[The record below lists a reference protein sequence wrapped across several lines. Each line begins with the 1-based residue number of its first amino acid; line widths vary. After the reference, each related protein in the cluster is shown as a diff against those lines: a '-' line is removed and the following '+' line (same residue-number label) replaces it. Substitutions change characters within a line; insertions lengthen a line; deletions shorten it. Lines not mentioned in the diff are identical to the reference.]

1 VETLPLA
8 AGAQQAGGALM
19 LHSAMPGAMQ
29 QPSMVDVKVTAMTPS
44 TTEGSTTEVTRK
56 SFFIKVVCEVSALLP
71 VPNGNGQRGQAWG
84 SRLYS
89 APQPSYCRC
98 RSRIPY
104 GGHVQEIHQA
114 SNESL
119 EDH

>member
-1 VETLPLA
+1 
-8 AGAQQAGGALM
+8 M

-71 VPNGNGQRGQAWG
+71 VPNGNGQRARPGAPG
-84 SRLYS
+84 YTPRYSRRIAGAEVEFHMGDMS
-89 APQPSYCRC
+89 R
-98 RSRIPY
+98 RSTKRAMRALKIID
-104 GGHVQEIHQA
+104 E
-114 SNESL
+114 NECINQ
-119 EDH
+119 